1 MLQVIVQHPPEFTNL
16 TQNKKSINMK
26 AINRTTLFLIL
37 TFVITYLL
45 AGIYKLSGGD
55 ITNRIGFTVLGA
67 IIMFMPSISVIIIKK
82 FIHHEKIKEDLLISF
97 KINKWFFIAWL
108 IIPVIMFFSLGI
120 SLLFPDVIYSP
131 EMSGFINRFESMLT
145 PTQIEQMKNSLTT
158 LPINPI
164 WLFLIQGMI
173 AGVTINAIA
182 AFGEELGW
190 RGFLLK
196 EFKEMTFFKAAI
208 IIGFIWGIWHA
219 PLILMG
225 WNYPQHPQIGV
236 FMMTIF
242 CILLTPLLLYI
253 SIKSKSV
260 IAAAILH
267 GTMNGTYSISL
278 MLTDGGNDL
287 TVGLTGLSGFI
298 ALTIVLICLF
308 IYDYFISKEKILINK
323 INNYL

>member
-1 MLQVIVQHPPEFTNL
+1 
-16 TQNKKSINMK
+16 MK

-45 AGIYKLSGGD
+45 TGIYKLSGGD

-67 IIMFMPSISVIIIKK
+67 IIMFIPTISVIIVNKL
-82 FIHHEKIKEDLLISF
+82 IHHEKLKTDLLISF

-108 IIPVIMFFSLGI
+108 ILPVIMLFSLGI
-120 SLLFPDVIYSP
+120 SLIFPDVIYSL
-131 EMSGFINRFESMLT
+131 EMAGFIKRLESMLT
-145 PTQIEQMKNSLTT
+145 PEQIEQMRNSLAT

-164 WLFLIQGMI
+164 WLFLLQGLI

-196 EFKEMTFFKAAI
+196 EFKEMHFFKAAI

-225 WNYPQHPQIGV
+225 YNYPQHPKIGV
-236 FMMTIF
+236 FMMIIF
-242 CILLTPLLLYI
+242 CILITPLLIYI
-253 SIKSKSV
+253 TVKSKSV

-267 GTMNGTYSISL
+267 GTMNGTYGISL
-278 MLTDGGNDL
+278 MFTDGGNDL

-298 ALTIVLICLF
+298 ALTVILIFLF

>member
-1 MLQVIVQHPPEFTNL
+1 MY
-16 TQNKKSINMK
+16 NKKQHKHLINMK
-26 AINRTTLFLIL
+26 SINRTTLFLVL
-37 TFVITYLL
+37 TFVISYSLV
-45 AGIYKLSGGD
+45 GIYKLMGGGY
-55 ITNRIGFTVLGA
+55 TSSIGFAVFGV
-67 IIMFMPSISVIIIKK
+67 IYMFIPAISVIIVKK
-82 FIHHEKIKEDLLISF
+82 FIHHEKLKTDLLISF
-97 KINKWFFIAWL
+97 KINKWFFVAWL

-120 SLLFPDVIYSP
+120 SLLFPHVIYST
-131 EMSGFINRFESMLT
+131 EMSGMIKRFSTILT
-145 PTQIEQMKNSLTT
+145 PTQIEHMKNSIAT

-164 WLFLIQGMI
+164 WLILITGLV

-208 IIGFIWGIWHA
+208 IIGLIWGIWHA

-225 WNYPQHPQIGV
+225 YNYPQHSQIGV
-236 FMMTIF
+236 LMMIIF
-242 CILLTPLLLYI
+242 CILLTPLFLYI
-253 SIKSKSV
+253 TIKSKSV

-267 GTMNGTYSISL
+267 GTMNGTYGITL

-287 TVGLTGLSGFI
+287 TIGLTGLAGFI
-298 ALTIVLICLF
+298 ALTITLICLF

>member
-1 MLQVIVQHPPEFTNL
+1 
-16 TQNKKSINMK
+16 
-26 AINRTTLFLIL
+26 
-37 TFVITYLL
+37 
-45 AGIYKLSGGD
+45 
-55 ITNRIGFTVLGA
+55 
-67 IIMFMPSISVIIIKK
+67 
-82 FIHHEKIKEDLLISF
+82 
-97 KINKWFFIAWL
+97 
-108 IIPVIMFFSLGI
+108 
-120 SLLFPDVIYSP
+120 
-131 EMSGFINRFESMLT
+131 
-145 PTQIEQMKNSLTT
+145 MKNSLTT
-158 LPINPI
+158 LPVNPI

-196 EFKEMTFFKAAI
+196 EFKEMYFFKAAV
-208 IIGFIWGIWHA
+208 IIGFIWGVWHA

-225 WNYPQHPQIGV
+225 YNYPQHPQIGV

-242 CILLTPLLLYI
+242 CILITPLLLYVT
-253 SIKSKSV
+253 IKSKSV

-287 TVGLTGLSGFI
+287 TIGLTGLSGFI
-298 ALTIVLICLF
+298 ALTIALIGLF
-308 IYDYFISKEKILINK
+308 IYDYFISKEKLLINK

>member
-1 MLQVIVQHPPEFTNL
+1 
-16 TQNKKSINMK
+16 MK
-26 AINRTTLFLIL
+26 TINRTTLFLIL

-45 AGIYKLSGGD
+45 TGIYKLSGGD

-67 IIMFMPSISVIIIKK
+67 IIMFIPTISVIIVKK
-82 FIHHEKIKEDLLISF
+82 YIHHEKLKTDLLISF

-108 IIPVIMFFSLGI
+108 ILPVIMLFSLGI
-120 SLLFPDVIYSP
+120 SLIFPDVIYSL
-131 EMSGFINRFESMLT
+131 EMAGFIKRFESMLT
-145 PTQIEQMKNSLTT
+145 PEQIEQMRNSLAT

-164 WLFLIQGMI
+164 WLFLLQGLI

-196 EFKEMTFFKAAI
+196 EFKEMHFFKAAI

-225 WNYPQHPQIGV
+225 YNYPQHPKIGV
-236 FMMTIF
+236 FMMIIF
-242 CILLTPLLLYI
+242 CILITPLLIYI
-253 SIKSKSV
+253 TVKSKSV

-267 GTMNGTYSISL
+267 GTMNGTYGISL

-298 ALTIVLICLF
+298 ALTVILIFLF

>member
-1 MLQVIVQHPPEFTNL
+1 
-16 TQNKKSINMK
+16 MK
-26 AINRTTLFLIL
+26 TINRTTLFLIL

-45 AGIYKLSGGD
+45 TGIYKLSGGD

-67 IIMFMPSISVIIIKK
+67 IIMFIPTISVIIVKK
-82 FIHHEKIKEDLLISF
+82 YIHHEKLKTDLLISF

-108 IIPVIMFFSLGI
+108 ILPVIMLFSLGI
-120 SLLFPDVIYSP
+120 SLIFPDVIYSL
-131 EMSGFINRFESMLT
+131 EMAGFIKRFESMLT
-145 PTQIEQMKNSLTT
+145 PEQIEQMRNSLAT

-164 WLFLIQGMI
+164 WLFLLQGLI

-196 EFKEMTFFKAAI
+196 EFKEMHFFKAAI

-225 WNYPQHPQIGV
+225 YNYPQHPKIGV
-236 FMMTIF
+236 FMMIIF
-242 CILLTPLLLYI
+242 CILITPLLIYI
-253 SIKSKSV
+253 TVKSKSV

-267 GTMNGTYSISL
+267 GTMNGTYGISL

-298 ALTIVLICLF
+298 ALTVVLIFLF

>member
-1 MLQVIVQHPPEFTNL
+1 
-16 TQNKKSINMK
+16 MK

-37 TFVITYLL
+37 TFVITYSL

-55 ITNRIGFTVLGA
+55 ITNRIGFPVLGV
-67 IIMFMPSISVIIIKK
+67 IIMFIPTISVIIIKK
-82 FIHHEKIKEDLLISF
+82 FIHHEKLKTDLLISF
-97 KINKWFFIAWL
+97 KFNKWFFVAWL
-108 IIPVIMFFSLGI
+108 IMPVIMFFTFGI
-120 SLLFPDVIYSP
+120 SLLFPDVIYSQEASGMLKQYVTILAP
-131 EMSGFINRFESMLT
+131 E
-145 PTQIEQMKNSLTT
+145 QIEQMKNGLST
-158 LPINPI
+158 LPFNPI
-164 WLFLIQGMI
+164 WLFLIQGLI
-173 AGVTINAIA
+173 AGGTIGAIA

-196 EFKEMTFFKAAI
+196 EFKEMTFFRAAI
-208 IIGFIWGIWHA
+208 IIGFVWGIWHA

-236 FMMTIF
+236 LMMIIF

-253 SIKSKSV
+253 TIKSKSV

-267 GTMNGTYSISL
+267 GTMNGTYVISF

-287 TVGLTGLSGFI
+287 KVGLTGLAGFI
-298 ALTIVLICLF
+298 ALTIAIICLF
-308 IYDYFISKEKILINK
+308 LYDCFISKEKILINK

>member
-1 MLQVIVQHPPEFTNL
+1 
-16 TQNKKSINMK
+16 MK
-26 AINRTTLFLIL
+26 TINRTTLFLIL

-45 AGIYKLSGGD
+45 TGIYKLSGGD

-67 IIMFMPSISVIIIKK
+67 IIMFIPTISVIIVNKL
-82 FIHHEKIKEDLLISF
+82 IHHEKLKTDLLISF

-108 IIPVIMFFSLGI
+108 ILPVIMLFSLGI
-120 SLLFPDVIYSP
+120 SLIFPDVIYSL
-131 EMSGFINRFESMLT
+131 EMAGFIKRFESMLT
-145 PTQIEQMKNSLTT
+145 PEQIEQMRNSLAT

-164 WLFLIQGMI
+164 WLFLLQGLI

-196 EFKEMTFFKAAI
+196 EFKEMHFFNAAI

-225 WNYPQHPQIGV
+225 YNYPQHPKIGV
-236 FMMTIF
+236 FMMIIF
-242 CILLTPLLLYI
+242 CILITPLLIYI
-253 SIKSKSV
+253 TVKSKSV

-267 GTMNGTYSISL
+267 GTMNGTYGISL
-278 MLTDGGNDL
+278 MFTDGGNDL

-298 ALTIVLICLF
+298 ALTVILIFLF

>member
-1 MLQVIVQHPPEFTNL
+1 
-16 TQNKKSINMK
+16 MK
-26 AINRTTLFLIL
+26 TINRTTLFLIL

-45 AGIYKLSGGD
+45 TGIYKLSGGD

-67 IIMFMPSISVIIIKK
+67 IIMFIPTISVIIVNKL
-82 FIHHEKIKEDLLISF
+82 IHHEKLKTDLLISF

-108 IIPVIMFFSLGI
+108 ILPVIMLFSLGI
-120 SLLFPDVIYSP
+120 SLIFPDVIYSL
-131 EMSGFINRFESMLT
+131 EMAGFIKRLESMLT
-145 PTQIEQMKNSLTT
+145 PEQIEQMRNSLAT

-164 WLFLIQGMI
+164 WLFLLQGLI

-196 EFKEMTFFKAAI
+196 EFKEMHFFKAAI

-225 WNYPQHPQIGV
+225 YNYPQHPKIGV
-236 FMMTIF
+236 FMMIIF
-242 CILLTPLLLYI
+242 CILITPLLIYI
-253 SIKSKSV
+253 TVKSKSV

-267 GTMNGTYSISL
+267 GTMNGTYGISL
-278 MLTDGGNDL
+278 MFTDGGNDL

-298 ALTIVLICLF
+298 ALTVILIFLF

>member
-1 MLQVIVQHPPEFTNL
+1 
-16 TQNKKSINMK
+16 MK
-26 AINRTTLFLIL
+26 TINRTTLFLIL

-45 AGIYKLSGGD
+45 TGIYKLSGGD

-67 IIMFMPSISVIIIKK
+67 IIMFIPTISVIIVKK
-82 FIHHEKIKEDLLISF
+82 YIHHEKLKTDLLISF

-108 IIPVIMFFSLGI
+108 ILPVIMLFSLGI
-120 SLLFPDVIYSP
+120 SLIFPDVSYSL
-131 EMSGFINRFESMLT
+131 EMAGFIKRFESMLT
-145 PTQIEQMKNSLTT
+145 PEQIEQMRNSLAT

-164 WLFLIQGMI
+164 WLFLLQGLI

-196 EFKEMTFFKAAI
+196 EFKEMHFFKAAI

-225 WNYPQHPQIGV
+225 YNYPQHPKIGV
-236 FMMTIF
+236 FMMIIF
-242 CILLTPLLLYI
+242 CILITPLLIYI
-253 SIKSKSV
+253 TVKSKSV

-267 GTMNGTYSISL
+267 GTMNGTYGISL

-298 ALTIVLICLF
+298 ALTVVLIFLF

>member
-1 MLQVIVQHPPEFTNL
+1 
-16 TQNKKSINMK
+16 MK
-26 AINRTTLFLIL
+26 TINRTTLFLIL

-45 AGIYKLSGGD
+45 TGIYKLSGGD

-67 IIMFMPSISVIIIKK
+67 IIMFIPTISVIIVNKL
-82 FIHHEKIKEDLLISF
+82 IHHEKLKTDLLISF

-108 IIPVIMFFSLGI
+108 ILPVIMLFSLGI
-120 SLLFPDVIYSP
+120 SLIFPDVIYSL
-131 EMSGFINRFESMLT
+131 EMAGFIKRFESMLT
-145 PTQIEQMKNSLTT
+145 PEQIEQMRNSLAT

-164 WLFLIQGMI
+164 WLFLLQGLI

-196 EFKEMTFFKAAI
+196 EFKEMHFFKAAI

-225 WNYPQHPQIGV
+225 YNYPQHPKIGV
-236 FMMTIF
+236 FMMIIF
-242 CILLTPLLLYI
+242 CILITPLLIYI
-253 SIKSKSV
+253 TVKSKSV

-267 GTMNGTYSISL
+267 GTMNGTYGISL
-278 MLTDGGNDL
+278 MFTDGGNDL

-298 ALTIVLICLF
+298 ALTVILIFLF

>member
-1 MLQVIVQHPPEFTNL
+1 
-16 TQNKKSINMK
+16 MK

-37 TFVITYLL
+37 TFVISYTL
-45 AGIYKLSGGD
+45 AGIYKLMGGGY
-55 ITNRIGFTVLGA
+55 TSSIGFTVFGVIYMFIPA
-67 IIMFMPSISVIIIKK
+67 ISTIIIKK
-82 FIHHEKIKEDLLISF
+82 FIYHEKLKNDLLISF
-97 KINKWFFIAWL
+97 KINKWFFVAWL

-120 SLLFPDVIYSP
+120 SLLFPDVIYSQ
-131 EMSGFINRFESMLT
+131 EMSGMLKRYATILT
-145 PTQIEQMKNSLTT
+145 PAQIEQMKNSLST

-164 WLFLIQGMI
+164 WLFLIQGLI
-173 AGVTINAIA
+173 AGGTIGAIA

-196 EFKEMTFFKAAI
+196 EFKEMHFFKAAI

-225 WNYPQHPQIGV
+225 YNYPQHSQIGV
-236 FMMTIF
+236 LMMIVF

-253 SIKSKSV
+253 TIKSKSV

-267 GTMNGTYSISL
+267 GTMNGTYVISL
-278 MLTDGGNDL
+278 MLTEGGNDL
-287 TVGLTGLSGFI
+287 IVGLTGLAGFI
-298 ALTIVLICLF
+298 ALMIVLIFLL
-308 IYDYFISKEKILINK
+308 IYDFFISKEKIMINK